1 MPFYEA
7 LKYILNTANGKV
19 RRKSWEKYYYLKR
32 EYANS
37 KYFVVLMVHDTFMP
51 YRPNAEELVSEDWEI
66 VYDV

>member
-19 RRKSWEKYYYLKR
+19 RRKSWENYYYLKR

-37 KYFVVLMVHDTFMP
+37 RYFIVLMIHNTFMP
-51 YRPNAEELVSEDWEI
+51 YSPSSEELVSEDWEI
-66 VYDV
+66 VYDI